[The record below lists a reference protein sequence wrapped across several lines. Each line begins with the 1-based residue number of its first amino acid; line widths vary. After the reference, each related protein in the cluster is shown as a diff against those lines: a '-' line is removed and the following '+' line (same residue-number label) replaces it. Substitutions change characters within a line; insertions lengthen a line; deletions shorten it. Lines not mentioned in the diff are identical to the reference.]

1 MAVYAIGDVQGCQRE
16 LMTLLSLLDFN
27 PDGDRLWFVGDLVN
41 RGPGSLEVLRFV
53 KSLGA
58 GAVTVLGNHDLHLL
72 AVACG
77 VAEERSR
84 DTLKPVLRSKRCDEL
99 LGWLARRPLVA
110 RQGRYLLV
118 HAGLL
123 PEWSAVDAE
132 RVARSLEDRLAS
144 PDGPALLAAHRGRRE
159 LGPSF
164 ELRALAAMTML
175 RTLRADGAPCREFS
189 GPPEEAPEGC
199 VPWFDAPGRRSGDAT
214 VVCGHWAAL
223 GLRLRPDLFALD
235 SGCAWGGRL
244 SAVCLEDGRVEQVP
258 NSE

>member
-1 MAVYAIGDVQGCQRE
+1 MSTWAIGDVHGCYR
-16 LMTLLSLLDFN
+16 TLRKLLKRIAFD
-27 PDGDRLWFVGDLVN
+27 PAADRLWMTGDLVN
-41 RGPGSLEVLRFV
+41 RGPGSLETLEWARD
-53 KSLGA
+53 LDGRIT
-58 GAVTVLGNHDLHLL
+58 TVLGNHDLHLL

-99 LGWLARRPLVA
+99 VGWLARRPLVA

-123 PEWSAVDAE
+123 PEWSADDAE
-132 RVARSLEDRLAS
+132 RVGRTLEAWLDS
-144 PDGPALLAAHRGRRE
+144 PGGPPLLAAFRGRRE
-159 LGPSF
+159 TAESF
-164 ELRALAAMTML
+164 ELHALYAMTML
-175 RTLRADGAPCREFS
+175 RTLRADGAACREFS

-199 VPWFDAPGRRSGDAT
+199 VPWFDAPGRRSGDTT
-214 VVCGHWAAL
+214 VICGHWAAL

>member
-1 MAVYAIGDVQGCQRE
+1 MSTWAIGDVHGCYR
-16 LMTLLSLLDFN
+16 TLRKLLKRIAFD
-27 PDGDRLWFVGDLVN
+27 PDVDRLWMTGDLVN
-41 RGPGSLEVLRFV
+41 RGPGSLETLEWARD
-53 KSLGA
+53 LDGRIT
-58 GAVTVLGNHDLHLL
+58 TVLGNHDLHLL
-72 AVACG
+72 AIACG

-84 DTLKPVLRSKRCDEL
+84 DTLRDVLRAKRRDDL
-99 LGWLARRPLVA
+99 LDWLARRPLVA

-123 PEWSAVDAE
+123 PEWSADDAE
-132 RVARSLEDRLAS
+132 RVARAVEDWVS
-144 PDGPALLAAHRGRRE
+144 GPDRPALLAAHRGKRE
-159 LGPSF
+159 AAPGF
-164 ELRALAAMTML
+164 ELRALAAMTLL
-175 RTLRADGAPCREFS
+175 RTLRADGVACREFS

-199 VPWFDAPGRRSGDAT
+199 VPWFDAPGRRSDDTT
-214 VVCGHWAAL
+214 VICGHWAAL